1 MNGSRSNATRVANN
15 IKGVGDEG
23 SRRAEVLE
31 IAAELI
37 ATSGLRT
44 SMHDIARASDLKA
57 GSLYH
62 HFESKEAL
70 LVELLRRYHA
80 ELDGIAAKAI
90 AELEVTSTRTGL
102 DRITALCVAVAEC
115 AVAHR
120 AAIQILMYETPS
132 SSGELTK
139 WTQRQPANLLE
150 AMHQTL
156 VSAQSHGYLRADI
169 DLRNLADRFCQTML
183 RVGLDMMHNN
193 AAPARVATLSCRVM
207 LEGLATRI
215 PSDSELNG
223 SNAFRAADRVVR
235 GWEDDPEPTDRISQI
250 RQVAR
255 REFGRHGYEAT
266 TLRDIAA
273 VVGVGH
279 TRVFRLIGSKENLLA
294 SIMGAFGQKTD
305 DGSVAVMRSE
315 STPLEKIDALSWVY
329 LNALHRFGD
338 EFRIQ
343 LAWMRQVP
351 PDASNP
357 SVEFSARLKQTKR
370 LVSQG
375 IRDGAIQIDYSPR
388 EMLARCVMG
397 LQWVPESILSRIGPA
412 DSQKHVRDTMLRGA
426 AAINIRD

>member
-1 MNGSRSNATRVANN
+1 MNASSSNTSRVAKN
-15 IKGVGDEG
+15 IKGDGDKG

-44 SMHDIARASDLKA
+44 SMHDIARAADLKA

-70 LVELLRRYHA
+70 LVELLRRYHG
-80 ELDGIAAKAI
+80 ELDDIAARAMT
-90 AELEVTSTRTGL
+90 ELEVSSTRMGL
-102 DRITALCVAVAEC
+102 QQMTALCVAVAEC

-132 SSGELTK
+132 STGELTK
-139 WTQRQPANLLE
+139 WTQRQPAHLLE
-150 AMHQTL
+150 SMYQTL
-156 VSAQSHGYLRADI
+156 VSARSHGDLRSDI
-169 DLRNLADRFCQTML
+169 DLRTLADRFCQTML

-193 AAPARVATLSCRVM
+193 VAPARVAALSCRIM
-207 LEGLATRI
+207 LQGLATRI
-215 PSDSELNG
+215 PSDNGLNG

-235 GWEDDPEPTDRISQI
+235 SWEDDPEPTDRISQI

-255 REFGRHGYEAT
+255 REFGRRGYEAT

-279 TRVFRLIGSKENLLA
+279 TRVIRLIGSKANLLA

-305 DGSVAVMRSE
+305 DGSTVVMSSE

-357 SVEFSARLKQTKR
+357 SAEFSARLKQSKN
-370 LVSQG
+370 LLSQG

-397 LQWVPESILSRIGPA
+397 LQWLPESILLRIGPA

-426 AAINIRD
+426 AEINIRN